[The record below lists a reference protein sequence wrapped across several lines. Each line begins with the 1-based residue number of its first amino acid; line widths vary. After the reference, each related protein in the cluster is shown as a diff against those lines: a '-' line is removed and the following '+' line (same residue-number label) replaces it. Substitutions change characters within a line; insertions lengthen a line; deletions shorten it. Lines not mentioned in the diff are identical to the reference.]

1 MPEKKYYKNI
11 NKRKIGKIYTW
22 KRQKDFE
29 RYANDITAEIL
40 KESAGKVIL
49 YAYEV
54 YGVSVAKKMAEK
66 YKLPFVTRFQGT
78 ILFQEKD
85 TLINHLRFYPHYGA
99 LKQKADLVIMT
110 NDGTQG
116 DSTLKR
122 LGNTSSNIKFWVN
135 GLDLVET
142 KDSLVLK
149 NVKNDLDIKQD
160 EIMFLT
166 VSRLVPWKRVERAIK
181 VLAEVKKSYS
191 KCKLVVVGDGVS
203 RARLEQYAK
212 ELAVEDSVVFR
223 GAISHDEVY
232 NYMYS
237 CDVFLSLYDL
247 SNVGNPLFE
256 SLYLGCCDV
265 VLDGGDT
272 RLFVED
278 GVNGI
283 VINKEQINKL
293 PELVLELLENPE
305 KRNVLKKNAAKRA
318 QKELYSWNTRMEM
331 EYDAIQ
337 ELLK

>member
-1 MPEKKYYKNI
+1 M
-11 NKRKIGKIYTW
+11 
-22 KRQKDFE
+22 
-29 RYANDITAEIL
+29 
-40 KESAGKVIL
+40 
-49 YAYEV
+49 
-54 YGVSVAKKMAEK
+54 
-66 YKLPFVTRFQGT
+66 
-78 ILFQEKD
+78 
-85 TLINHLRFYPHYGA
+85 
-99 LKQKADLVIMT
+99 
-110 NDGTQG
+110 
-116 DSTLKR
+116 
-122 LGNTSSNIKFWVN
+122 
-135 GLDLVET
+135 
-142 KDSLVLK
+142 
-149 NVKNDLDIKQD
+149 
-160 EIMFLT
+160 
-166 VSRLVPWKRVERAIK
+166 PWKRVERAIK